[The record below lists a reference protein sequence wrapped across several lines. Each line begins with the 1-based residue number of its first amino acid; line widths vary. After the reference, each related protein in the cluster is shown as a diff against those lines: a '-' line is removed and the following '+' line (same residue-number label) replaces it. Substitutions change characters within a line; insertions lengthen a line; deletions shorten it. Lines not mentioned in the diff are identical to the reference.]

1 MKEKSQNNERSHQA
15 PALKVTVAKIAQLPA
30 VTGINIFS
38 HICKDHVDITK
49 DLAY

>member
-1 MKEKSQNNERSHQA
+1 MREKSQNNKKSYEA

-30 VTGINIFS
+30 VTGINTVS
-38 HICKDHVDITK
+38 HICKAHVVITK

>member
-1 MKEKSQNNERSHQA
+1 MREKSQNNKRSHQA
-15 PALKVTVAKIAQLPA
+15 PALKVTVAKIAQIPA
-30 VTGINIFS
+30 VTGINTVS